1 MGMKLNYCF
10 ILSIICTNCYAVEPR
25 FIGKEISPMLHHL
38 EARHYSNSL
47 GRFITQDKKKQF
59 YANYNYG
66 NGAVILYSDPTGL
79 MIPLEG
85 IGESVSAEVH
95 YSREPDNREHI
106 TPVSGREVHHNQVYR
121 HVHVVDNQT
130 IISAAYDSKENLFGS
145 YFGDKEMKIIGDSS
159 ESEDNESKYEYNPRD
174 DKSPIT
180 EDKIYRLSVSDRQ
193 DILKEVG
200 SDGFVPIGDHK
211 DTLVDE
217 TRLLLDSAEVA
228 EKQHGTHLNRYVG
241 GLVIFIVVT
250 PMVLWALGFL

>member
-1 MGMKLNYCF
+1 MILMNKLLVITLLF
-10 ILSIICTNCYAVEPR
+10 SSSVHAKR
-25 FIGKEISPMLHHL
+25 FLDKELDSKVLIHL
-38 EARHYSNSL
+38 GARHYSQSL

-85 IGESVSAEVH
+85 IGESVSAKMH
-95 YSREPDNREHI
+95 YSEESDNREHI

-130 IISAAYDSKENLFGS
+130 IISTAYDSKENLFGS
-145 YFGDKEMKIIGDSS
+145 YLGDKEMKSIGDIS
-159 ESEDNESKYEYNPRD
+159 ESEDDESKYEYNPRN
-174 DKSPIT
+174 DKSTIP

-200 SDGFVPIGDHK
+200 YDGFVPIGDHK
-211 DTLVDE
+211 DTLLDE
-217 TRLLLDSAEVA
+217 TRVLLDSSEVA
-228 EKQHGTHLNRYVG
+228 EKQYGTHLNRYVG